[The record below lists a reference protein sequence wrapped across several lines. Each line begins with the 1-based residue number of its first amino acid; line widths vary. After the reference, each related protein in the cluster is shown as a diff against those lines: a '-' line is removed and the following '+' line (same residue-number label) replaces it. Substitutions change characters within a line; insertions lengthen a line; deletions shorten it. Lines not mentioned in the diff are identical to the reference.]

1 MSDKN
6 AGNITLERIK
16 ELKGSDS
23 QEVFAKKI
31 KTSQSNVSKMLTGT
45 PPSAATLKVM
55 AEEYKVSVDW
65 LLGLSDRRE
74 CACEVQSHNLT
85 ADNIT
90 YADVMA
96 VLDVLYKKGSIEM
109 GYDYNGYNG
118 ELDPSLIVIKDK
130 ALRYF
135 ADNRSRYYGGS
146 TDIYNIWIKQAIEHY
161 SNQLVLEWSTLADTL
176 YEQNVPTPSSDVEI
190 VKVLNDIENGRL
202 TERTLANL
210 IDEELPF
217 N

>member
-6 AGNITLERIK
+6 KADVTLERIK

-31 KTSQSNVSKMLTGT
+31 NTSQSNVSKMLTGT
-45 PPSAATLKVM
+45 PPSAATLKAM
-55 AEEYKVSVDW
+55 AEAYDVSVDW
-65 LLGLSDRRE
+65 LLGLSDNKK
-74 CACEVQSHNLT
+74 CVNEVQSHNLT

-96 VLDVLYKKGSIEM
+96 VLDVLYRKGSIEV
-109 GYDYNGYNG
+109 GFDYNGYNG
-118 ELDPSLIVIKDK
+118 EPDASQIVIKDR

-135 ADNRSRYYGGS
+135 AENRLRYYGGS
-146 TDIYNIWIKQAIEHY
+146 TDIYNIWIKQAIQNY
-161 SNQLVLEWSTLADTL
+161 SNQLIIEWSDLMDKL
-176 YEQNVPTPSSDVEI
+176 YGQEVSIPASDAQI
-190 VKVLNDIENGRL
+190 VKVLNDLANGRIQ
-202 TERTLANL
+202 ERNFSDL

>member
-6 AGNITLERIK
+6 KADVTLERIK

-31 KTSQSNVSKMLTGT
+31 NTSQSNVSKMLKGT
-45 PPSAATLKVM
+45 PPSAATLKAM
-55 AEEYKVSVDW
+55 AETYDVSVDW
-65 LLGLSDRRE
+65 LLGLSDIRK
-74 CACEVQSHNLT
+74 CVNEVQSHNLT

-96 VLDVLYKKGSIEM
+96 VLDVLYRKGSIEV
-109 GYDYNGYNG
+109 GFDYNGYNG
-118 ELDPSLIVIKDK
+118 EPDSSLIVIKDG

-135 ADNRSRYYGGS
+135 AENRLRYYGGS
-146 TDIYNIWIKQAIEHY
+146 TDIYNIWIKQAIQNY
-161 SNQLVLEWSTLADTL
+161 SNQLIIKWSDLMDKL
-176 YEQNVPTPSSDVEI
+176 YGQEVSTPVSDAQI
-190 VKVLNDIENGRL
+190 VKVLDDLANGRIQ
-202 TERTLANL
+202 ERSLGDL

>member
-6 AGNITLERIK
+6 TGDVTLERIK
-16 ELKGSDS
+16 QLKGSDS

-45 PPSAATLKVM
+45 PPSAATLKAL

-65 LLGLSDRRE
+65 LLGLSDKKE

-96 VLDVLYKKGSIEM
+96 VLDVLYRKGSIEV
-109 GYDYNGYNG
+109 GVDYNGYNG
-118 ELDPSLIVIKDK
+118 EPDPTQIVFKDRVLK
-130 ALRYF
+130 YF
-135 ADNRSRYYGGS
+135 ADNRYRFYGGS
-146 TDIYNIWIKQAIEHY
+146 MDIYNIWIKQAIEHY
-161 SNQLVLEWSTLADTL
+161 SNQPIIEWTQLVDTL
-176 YEQNVPTPSSDVEI
+176 YEQNVPTPTSDAAI
-190 VKVLNDIENGRL
+190 VKVLDDIANGRL
-202 TERTLANL
+202 KELTLADL
-210 IDEELPF
+210 IDDDLPF
-217 N
+217 K

>member
-6 AGNITLERIK
+6 TGDVTLERIK
-16 ELKGSDS
+16 ELKGADS

-31 KTSQSNVSKMLTGT
+31 NTSQSNVSKMLTGT
-45 PPSAATLKVM
+45 PPSAATLKAM
-55 AEEYKVSVDW
+55 AEAYSVSVDW
-65 LLGLSDRRE
+65 LLGLSDKKE
-74 CACEVQSHNLT
+74 CAVEVQSHNLT

-96 VLDVLYKKGSIEM
+96 VLDVLYKKGSIEI

-118 ELDPSLIVIKDK
+118 ELDPSQIIIKDK

-146 TDIYNIWIKQAIEHY
+146 VDIYNIWIKQAIEHY
-161 SNQLVLEWSTLADTL
+161 SKQLLLEWSSLADTL
-176 YEQNVPTPSSDVEI
+176 YEQNVPTPASDAAI
-190 VKVLNDIENGRL
+190 VQVLNDIENGRL
-202 TERTLANL
+202 AERTLANL